1 MIAPGV
7 IGSWDGL
14 VLGYG
19 TGEVPVGADACSPSP
34 AIAYGRYK
42 VVAWRGIEYDRWEGE
57 VDLSADRGRVE
68 LAIPLH
74 RAWTPHGTL
83 AADLHV
89 HAFASEDS
97 KMPNQQRVL
106 AQVSTGIQVI
116 GLSDHNTSGD
126 LAAEIKELKLGGVV
140 ASIAS
145 NELTADG
152 DTAMPLEQ
160 TGWYQRD
167 KWKRPGV
174 TPFAIASPI
183 LVDADGDGRW
193 KRGDADL
200 PIPPRD

>member
-1 MIAPGV
+1 
-7 IGSWDGL
+7 
-14 VLGYG
+14 
-19 TGEVPVGADACSPSP
+19 
-34 AIAYGRYK
+34 
-42 VVAWRGIEYDRWEGE
+42 WRGIEYDRWEGE

-68 LAIPLH
+68 VAVPLH

-126 LAAEIKELKLGGVV
+126 LDAEIRELKLKGVV

-145 NELTADG
+145 NELTADV
-152 DTAMPLEQ
+152 AHL
-160 TGWYQRD
+160 
-167 KWKRPGV
+167 GV
-174 TPFAIASPI
+174 YP
-183 LVDADGDGRW
+183 V
-193 KRGDADL
+193 KRGTTPKLGPGIAHASAEDL
-200 PIPPRD
+200 FKIARTFPGEPIVQLNHPRFR